1 MAEKKTGMTFDVI
14 MRNLKSRKFAPV
26 YFLMGEEAY
35 FIDKISDYIAD
46 NVLPVEERDF
56 NQSIVYGTDYTM
68 VQVVD
73 MARRYPMMSEYQV
86 VIIKEAQN
94 LRDFSALEKY
104 AATQVMPTT
113 ILVICYKN
121 GSLDRKRKGVAS
133 LLSKIEAAG
142 GIVFE
147 SKKKSE
153 RELPGFIENYLKA
166 QGVAIDNKSSQMI
179 ADHIGSDLNRLVSE
193 LEKTMLSL
201 PDSDRRI
208 TPDIVERE
216 IGVSKEFNA
225 YELQNAI
232 IRKDVFKANQIIKY
246 FDSTNKGESLYSF
259 IPKVFRYFQN
269 LMTAYNAP
277 DKSPAGLVNILE
289 LRGTWAADEY
299 ILGLRNYSGKKILQI
314 ISKIREI
321 EAKSKGLDNPNTK
334 EYDLFRELIFFI
346 LH

>member
-1 MAEKKTGMTFDVI
+1 
-14 MRNLKSRKFAPV
+14 
-26 YFLMGEEAY
+26 
-35 FIDKISDYIAD
+35 
-46 NVLPVEERDF
+46 
-56 NQSIVYGTDYTM
+56 
-68 VQVVD
+68 
-73 MARRYPMMSEYQV
+73 
-86 VIIKEAQN
+86 
-94 LRDFSALEKY
+94 
-104 AATQVMPTT
+104 
-113 ILVICYKN
+113 
-121 GSLDRKRKGVAS
+121 
-133 LLSKIEAAG
+133 
-142 GIVFE
+142 
-147 SKKKSE
+147 
-153 RELPGFIENYLKA
+153 
-166 QGVAIDNKSSQMI
+166 
-179 ADHIGSDLNRLVSE
+179 
-193 LEKTMLSL
+193 MLSL
-201 PDSDRRI
+201 PDSDRRV

-277 DKSPAGLVNILE
+277 DKSPAGLVHLLE
-289 LRGTWAADEY
+289 LRGMWAADEY

>member
-26 YFLMGEEAY
+26 SFLMGEEAY

-86 VIIKEAQN
+86 VIVKEAQN

-201 PDSDRRI
+201 PDTRSS
-208 TPDIVERE
+208 TPMNCRM
-216 IGVSKEFNA
+216 
-225 YELQNAI
+225 
-232 IRKDVFKANQIIKY
+232 R
-246 FDSTNKGESLYSF
+246 
-259 IPKVFRYFQN
+259 
-269 LMTAYNAP
+269 
-277 DKSPAGLVNILE
+277 
-289 LRGTWAADEY
+289 
-299 ILGLRNYSGKKILQI
+299 
-314 ISKIREI
+314 
-321 EAKSKGLDNPNTK
+321 
-334 EYDLFRELIFFI
+334 LFGRMFSRLTR
-346 LH
+346 